1 MKRILARLPTSTLP
15 ALLSALLLTGCAKE
29 PAAFL
34 IEGGDHSLTIER
46 NKPYFWSSGWELDLV
61 VTRYPECQRRHPMKK
76 AGDKKFRIDL
86 YRTQPGVFILNQG
99 KRWYIAETRDCRMQ
113 QYEEEPPEPGEY
125 IGTFREKNN
134 EFIFT
139 PYEPEKNGKGKN

>member
-1 MKRILARLPTSTLP
+1 MKRLL
-15 ALLSALLLTGCAKE
+15 ALLSALLLAGCVKE
-29 PAAFL
+29 PAGFL

-46 NKPYFWSSGWELDLV
+46 NKPYFWSDGWELDLV

-76 AGDKKFRIDL
+76 ASDKKFRIDL

-99 KRWYIAETRDCRMQ
+99 NRWYIAETRDCRMQ

-125 IGTFREKNN
+125 VGSFREKND
-134 EFIFT
+134 EFVFT
-139 PYEPEKNGKGKN
+139 PYESDKNGKGR